1 MKFSILKAS
10 ALAQVIL
17 ASMASAQ
24 TWSACNPMKRTDC
37 PPNPALSGTY
47 TYDFTQKNEAAPDF
61 IASGQGNIH
70 YEQDGAHFRLAK
82 RLDGPLITSRFYIM
96 YGLVEVKM
104 KAAPGLGIVSSVVFQ
119 SDVLDEIDWEWL
131 GGNANEVQSNYFG
144 KGDTS
149 SYDRGAFHPVAN
161 HLESHTYSVEWT
173 AQSIKWS
180 IDGNVVRTLTPDQVS
195 GGDLYPQTPMQI
207 KLGIWAGGD
216 PDNSEGTILWAGGE
230 TDYSKAPFDMVVE
243 KVTIQD
249 YSKGKYYVYS
259 DKSGSAASIVADD
272 GKIGEAP
279 PKVTT
284 TSHPPIA
291 SSEATVAPAPI
302 INLDDNRV
310 TKENATNP
318 DGINLSPVTVSDSK
332 ATDATSV
339 KIGAEAN
346 AEDDG
351 LDASAGVR
359 FSFSPFVVVASVA
372 TLAFS
377 QFLRQL

>member
-1 MKFSILKAS
+1 MARGLVTNIKS
-10 ALAQVIL
+10 A
-17 ASMASAQ
+17 
-24 TWSACNPMKRTDC
+24 DC
-37 PPNPALSGTY
+37 PPDPALSGTY
-47 TYDFTQKNEAAPDF
+47 TYDFVANNKAAPDF

-70 YEQDGAHFRLAK
+70 YESDGAHFRLAK

-96 YGLVEVKM
+96 YGKVEVKM

-149 SYDRGAFHPVAN
+149 SFDRGAFHPVAN
-161 HLESHTYSVEWT
+161 HLESHTYTVEWT
-173 AQSIKWS
+173 AQNVIWS
-180 IDGNVVRTLTPDQVS
+180 IDGNVVRTLTPEQVS

-243 KVTIQD
+243 SVMIQD
-249 YSKGKYYVYS
+249 YSKGKYYVYT
-259 DKSGSAASIVADD
+259 DMTGSAASIKADD

-310 TKENATNP
+310 VKENATNP
-318 DGINLSPVTVSDSK
+318 DGINLSPVIIDNDPK
-332 ATDATSV
+332 ATDATSIT
-339 KIGAEAN
+339 IGGSKKD
-346 AEDDG
+346 EDD
-351 LDASAGVR
+351 LDAPSAAGKCKWPNSE
-359 FSFSPFVVVASVA
+359 FCS
-372 TLAFS
+372 
-377 QFLRQL
+377 